1 MGRGWQVAKINK
13 LPKTHHHT
21 PTTNRESN
29 IVRNRDIKEHNMI
42 ITNGSEQK
50 YRGGGCWYIITLN
63 NKWSRTDINDRK

>member
-1 MGRGWQVAKINK
+1 MGRGWQVVKINK

-29 IVRNRDIKEHNMI
+29 IVRNRDIKEYNMI

-50 YRGGGCWYIITLN
+50 Y
-63 NKWSRTDINDRK
+63 